1 MKNLEKK
8 LSKKISRI
16 CIGTWGLGSSTSKVP
31 SYGLITKKKSKKI
44 LNFSFK
50 NKINFFDTAGI
61 YGDGKSEQILG
72 ETFYKH
78 RDRVVFATKIGC
90 YNFDKKLDFSVDRSK
105 KLINES
111 LERLSTN
118 YLDIV
123 QFHSPSELDLKK
135 NIKQTLIFLKELKKE
150 KKIRAIGVSL
160 SSPLHLKYIDHKD
173 FDLIQANFNLMDL
186 RLLKVLSKK
195 FRSKIMIRTALNFG
209 TLTEK
214 FAKSKISFSK
224 LDHRSRWNLSQLE
237 LWQNRAN
244 DYKKLFKK
252 NGNELSLQQNALRFC
267 FNYFN
272 FVNIGV
278 MDIKELREYL
288 TPAIF
293 RPFSKKTLVEISR
306 FYNKNDFFIAKLK
319 PKIKIKK

>member
-1 MKNLEKK
+1 MKYLEKK
-8 LSKKISRI
+8 LYKKISRI

-31 SYGLITKKKSKKI
+31 SYGLITKKKSKEI
-44 LNFSFK
+44 LNFAFK

-61 YGDGKSEQILG
+61 YGDGKSEQTLG
-72 ETFYKH
+72 ETFHKL
-78 RDRVVFATKIGC
+78 RDKVVFATKIGC
-90 YNFDKKLDFSVDRSK
+90 YDFNKNLDFSVNRSK
-105 KLINES
+105 KLITES
-111 LERLSTN
+111 LERLNTD

-135 NIKQTLIFLKELKKE
+135 NIKQTLNFLKELKKE

-160 SSPLHLKYIDHKD
+160 SSPLHLKYIDQKD
-173 FDLIQANFNLMDL
+173 FDLIQINFNLMDL
-186 RLLKVLSKK
+186 RLLKVFSKK
-195 FRSKIMIRTALNFG
+195 FQNKIMIRTALNFG

-214 FAKSKISFSK
+214 FAKNKISFSK
-224 LDHRSRWNLSQLE
+224 LDHRSRWSLTQLE

-244 DYKKLFKK
+244 DYRKLFKK
-252 NGNELSLQQNALRFC
+252 NGYRLSLQQNALKFC

-288 TPAIF
+288 NPSIF
-293 RPFSKKTLVEISR
+293 KPYSKKTLFEIR
-306 FYNKNDFFIAKLK
+306 KFYYNNDFFITKLR